1 MKKLIPTIISVV
13 VILTLATLSIV
24 LGGYTF
30 NETQLEI
37 FYILLII
44 CGSSALYCFVVGEI
58 SRNNS
63 QMDKLWSLL
72 PIAYTWVIAIKG
84 GMDIRLI
91 IYAILVTLWGIRL
104 TFNFARK
111 GAYRLKFWEGEE
123 DYRWAILRKNS
134 ILKNRFLWALFDLFF
149 ISIYQNLL
157 VLAICLP
164 ALACVGSTAT
174 FGLFDYIASIS
185 AALFLVIELIADEEQ
200 WKFHQTKKALLN
212 EGKSLEE
219 LDEPYSRGF
228 NTIGLWS
235 YLRHP
240 NYLGEQGFWFAL
252 YFFVLGA
259 GATMYGV
266 FNMTLVGPLFL
277 ILLFLGSSTF
287 GESISSSKYPKY
299 SDYQRQVFKYLPLRK
314 YKDEDDREETEEK
327 A

>member
-1 MKKLIPTIISVV
+1 MKKFIPTIISVV

-58 SRNNS
+58 SGNNS

-111 GAYRLKFWEGEE
+111 GAYRIKFWEGEE

-149 ISIYQNLL
+149 ISIYQNLI

-174 FGLFDYIASIS
+174 FGVFDYIASIS
-185 AALFLVIELIADEEQ
+185 AALFLVIELIADEQQ
-200 WKFHQTKKALLN
+200 WKFHETKKALLK
-212 EGKSLEE
+212 EGKSLDE

-228 NTIGLWS
+228 NTIGLWG

-314 YKDEDDREETEEK
+314 YKDEDDKETEEK

>member
-1 MKKLIPTIISVV
+1 MKKFIPTIISVV

-44 CGSSALYCFVVGEI
+44 CGNSALYCFVVGEI
-58 SRNNS
+58 SGNNS

-111 GAYRLKFWEGEE
+111 GAYRIKFWEGEE

-149 ISIYQNLL
+149 ISIYQNLI

-174 FGLFDYIASIS
+174 FGLFDYIVSIS
-185 AALFLVIELIADEEQ
+185 AALFLVIELIADEQQ
-200 WKFHQTKKALLN
+200 WKFHETKKALLK
-212 EGKSLEE
+212 EGKSLDE

-228 NTIGLWS
+228 NTIGLWG

-314 YKDEDDREETEEK
+314 YKDEDDKEETEEK